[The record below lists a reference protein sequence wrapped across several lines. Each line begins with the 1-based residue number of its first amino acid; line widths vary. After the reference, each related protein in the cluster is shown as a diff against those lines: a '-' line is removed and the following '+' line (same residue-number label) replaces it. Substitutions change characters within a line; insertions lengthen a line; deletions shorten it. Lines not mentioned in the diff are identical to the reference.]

1 MEAAVSDE
9 KFRDAMFP
17 RWLFDPTNGADA
29 PAAAELER
37 ARAFVP
43 ERLAPLAVPPTD
55 EERKALEEK
64 LRAALLADFSGTDW
78 LGVRE
83 RRPDGTGE
91 VGDHF
96 SLVPTAAACERVWPP
111 VFREWL
117 VAYAPAMATRDELR
131 AAAEKGSAKAKA
143 PHAFDVLKS
152 AVAFRWK
159 PLVEAIGTSPDET
172 TGAKVADW
180 LKHHGLPGGATYVRR
195 AAPTAER
202 WADLLFVARV
212 LAQATWKEE
221 TEALMSGASH
231 PAVST
236 PVVSILATARKAQGS
251 LLDDE
256 WELLADKPQGRGKT
270 ARTIGKVAGVDPKLL
285 SLLDDSTLLDLA
297 LFMVNQVH
305 RQRITREMYGH
316 PGRMTDN
323 VDKLVVVGG
332 WPALTAALEMP
343 ASMRGKVANT
353 ADLFAGLRLD
363 VPGLPEAK
371 LFQWSPLR
379 ATTDRNG
386 LTRPMTHRGGGHSR
400 LELTLLGPLGSYYV
414 HQLDPMKHNRS
425 LSPVP
430 LWQQPPPLPGRKN
443 DRAGLKMLMLLL
455 LKHFRENAAALATV
469 GGVEIDR
476 ATWSDLLDEA
486 KLRASILPAVL
497 KGWKEGFGGRP
508 PVLTETTGGLYD
520 LAPAHK
526 PERDFIIE
534 SFTAGKAKARE
545 AALKAKRGGGR
556 KR

>member
-1 MEAAVSDE
+1 VSDE
-9 KFRDAMFP
+9 KARESLFP
-17 RWLFDPTNGADA
+17 RWVFDPTNHADA
-29 PAAAELER
+29 DPDELER
-37 ARAFVP
+37 ALAFVP
-43 ERLAPLAVPPTD
+43 AQLERLAVPPTD
-55 EERKALEEK
+55 EERKALDEK
-64 LRAALLADFSGTDW
+64 LRAALLADFAGNDW

-83 RRPDGTGE
+83 RRPDQTGW
-91 VGDHF
+91 VGDHV
-96 SLVPTAAACERVWPP
+96 SIIPTAAASARVWP
-111 VFREWL
+111 VGFREWL
-117 VAYAPAMATRDELR
+117 LVHAPAMAARDEVR

-143 PHAFDVLKS
+143 PHSFDVLKS
-152 AVAFRWK
+152 AVDFRWK
-159 PLVEAIGTSPDET
+159 ALVEVIGTSPDET
-172 TGAKVADW
+172 TGARVADW
-180 LKHHGLPGGATYVRR
+180 LKHHGLSGGATYVRR
-195 AAPTAER
+195 AEHAAER

-212 LAQATWKEE
+212 LAQATWKDE
-221 TEALMSGASH
+221 TEELMSGASH
-231 PAVST
+231 PAVSV
-236 PVVSILATARKAQGS
+236 PVVSILATARRAQGS
-251 LLDDE
+251 LLGDE
-256 WELLADKPQGRGKT
+256 WELLADKPRRGKT
-270 ARTIGKVAGVDPKLL
+270 VHTIGKVAGVDPKLL

-297 LFMVNQVH
+297 IFMVNQVH

-363 VPGLPEAK
+363 APGLGEAK

-379 ATTDRNG
+379 STKDQNG
-386 LTRPMTHRGGGHSR
+386 ITRAVTHRGGGHSR

-455 LKHFRENAAALATV
+455 LKHFRKNAAALATV

-476 ATWSDLLDEA
+476 ATWGDLLDEA
-486 KLRASILPAVL
+486 KLRPSILPAVL
-497 KGWKEGFGGRP
+497 KGWKEGFDGRP
-508 PVLTETTGGLYD
+508 PVLTEKTGGLYD

-534 SFTAGKAKARE
+534 SFNVGKAKAKA

-556 KR
+556 RR